1 MKAAITKEM
10 EAKMDVGIRVN
21 QQLVDAW
28 ANCKRQRM
36 NFELPSD
43 SEPPSDSESSLQL
56 SSDE

>member
-10 EAKMDVGIRVN
+10 EAKMDVGI

-43 SEPPSDSESSLQL
+43 SAAVGL
-56 SSDE
+56 